1 MIYGVSHGEACPGVE
16 DPGLTDNGWQQ
27 AFDAG
32 DELRRIMVPYEIGNE
47 PLVLTSP
54 MNRARETAEGLGF
67 NEIRVVDSLAE
78 VKFGLKSPK
87 SPKAA
92 IDLAKVAFKMPFL
105 GDHVHTEGHDSWYDL
120 SAQAYEEIDE
130 AYQDCEKQGR
140 ALVAVTHRGILRGVD
155 RYLHRG
161 QLPNIPGAG
170 GLVVGQLAVASLM
183 AKHGEVSVIE
193 GSGALRTTSKEF
205 AEHH

>member
-1 MIYGVSHGEACPGVE
+1 MIYGVSHGEAYPGVE

-27 AFDAG
+27 AFEAG
-32 DELRRIMVPYEIGNE
+32 DELRRIMVPYAIGNE

-67 NEIRVVDSLAE
+67 NEIRVVGSLAE
-78 VKFGLKSPK
+78 VKFGLRIPK
-87 SPKAA
+87 SPESA
-92 IDLAKVAFKMPFL
+92 IDLATLALKMPFL
-105 GDHVHTEGHDSWYDL
+105 GDRVHTEGHDSWYDL
-120 SAQAYEEIDE
+120 SAQAYEEIDK
-130 AYQDCEKQGR
+130 AYEECEEQGR

-161 QLPNIPGAG
+161 LLPNIPGAG

-193 GSGALRTTSKEF
+193 GCRT
-205 AEHH
+205 